1 MLSKSNELEQ
11 IFQLKTDWILSEEEF
26 EKEKVKILNSDYN
39 EDYQILLTYNDNVWV
54 WFFNLLF
61 SSKGRVNRITYIILL
76 LLWTILWLNV
86 LFIMSI
92 YQYNFFSTSLFWI
105 FLIIYIYSSFIL
117 GIKRLHDINLSWYYI
132 LSSFIP
138 IINTAFW
145 IWLILKKGTV
155 GDNKFWNEFLLNKED
170 LKLYLIFIILLFLL
184 LFYIN
189 HFWKIPLTIYFIPII
204 LWISYMTYLKK

>member
-1 MLSKSNELEQ
+1 MLSKSNELEK

-61 SSKGRVNRITYIILL
+61 SWKGRVNRITYIILL
-76 LLWTILWLNV
+76 LLSTILWLNV

-105 FLIIYIYSSFIL
+105 FLTIYIYSSFIL